1 MQSVLR
7 FVYQGPFH
15 WLIKRRTKAWK
26 QNRERYSREKSR
38 KNAALPCP
46 AKEYTIDAAILS

>member
-7 FVYQGPFH
+7 FVYQEPFH

-38 KNAALPCP
+38 KMLPFP
-46 AKEYTIDAAILS
+46 AKEYTINAAILS